1 MILDTS
7 FIIDLLKNRR
17 ESVSKMKQLT
27 EDGVPYMI
35 TAPTV
40 FELWSGL
47 VSLGKS
53 ETEKQKTVSLIREQI
68 IYPLDEESARIAG
81 NIDGELIKKGES
93 RNLEFKETLS
103 VKEEIGESVSAF
115 SLSCVE
121 LPCACIQSTFS
132 GLIFAFSI

>member
-27 EDGVPYMI
+27 EDGVPYII

-81 NIDGELIKKGES
+81 NIDGELIKKGLKTDPIDVMIAGIAISNNKKVLTRDEHFA
-93 RNLEFKETLS
+93 RIEGLK
-103 VKEEIGESVSAF
+103 
-115 SLSCVE
+115 VE
-121 LPCACIQSTFS
+121 
-132 GLIFAFSI
+132 GY

>member
-81 NIDGELIKKGES
+81 NIDGELIKKGLKTDPIDVMIAGIAISNNKKVLTRDEHFA
-93 RNLEFKETLS
+93 RIEGLK
-103 VKEEIGESVSAF
+103 
-115 SLSCVE
+115 VE
-121 LPCACIQSTFS
+121 
-132 GLIFAFSI
+132 GY